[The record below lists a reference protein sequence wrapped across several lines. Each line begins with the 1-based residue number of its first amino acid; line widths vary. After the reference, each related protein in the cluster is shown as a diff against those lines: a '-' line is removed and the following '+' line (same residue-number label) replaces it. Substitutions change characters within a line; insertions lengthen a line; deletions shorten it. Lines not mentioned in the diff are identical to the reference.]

1 MWGAGRGQRKGTG
14 AGESNRVEDDG
25 ADAAGGKGGG
35 AREAGGAAS
44 DDGHGGLVGHGR
56 GEHHLLLVEAL
67 LDGRPPREARLA
79 APLRCR
85 PRPAGGGHHPG
96 EADRREEEEGRR
108 RHRGCSTKRGG
119 GSSSSNPGPLSV
131 Y

>member
-85 PRPAGGGHHPG
+85 PRPAGGGHHTG
-96 EADRREEEEGRR
+96 EADRREEEGRR